1 MNRRQLQKACLSCIV
16 FVFPAVL
23 SSQIVSPAVVMGQIR
38 ANKTQVNYRT
48 PKRQFQVQTYRGRT
62 YQIESSLVQTNPR
75 LATKVVERLHRNI
88 GIVLK
93 KFPDHATQDLNTVR
107 YFIMHGPDAVGGGR
121 PSGLAFIR
129 DKQPERK
136 QHLDPNWDNSVVIW
150 CGKNYANLSDLWAQK
165 SVAHELAHAYHL
177 HRWPEK
183 QPEILAAYDAAMQ
196 DKLYHNVRDIKGT
209 VTAKAYATVN
219 QLEYFAELSA
229 MYFVGCNYEP
239 VNQAQLKNYDPRGFQ
254 MIEQMWAVRKGMIA
268 PKSKLLKQ
276 NVSQN

>member
-1 MNRRQLQKACLSCIV
+1 MIMNRMLRLTCLALALQIL
-16 FVFPAVL
+16 
-23 SSQIVSPAVVMGQIR
+23 PAVVVGQIR

-48 PKRQFQVQTYRGRT
+48 PKRQFETKEYRGRT
-62 YQIESSLVQTNPR
+62 YQIEASLVRADRR
-75 LATKVVERLHRNI
+75 LANEIVIRLHKNI
-88 GIVLK
+88 GIVLR
-93 KFPDHATQDLNTVR
+93 KFPDHATADLNTIR

-150 CGKNYANLSDLWAQK
+150 CGKNYASLTDLWAQK
-165 SVAHELAHAYHL
+165 CVAHEMAHAYHL

-183 QPEILAAYDAAMQ
+183 QPEILAAYDAAM
-196 DKLYHNVRDIKGT
+196 KENLYQNVRDIKGS
-209 VTAKAYATVN
+209 VTPKAYATVN

-239 VNQAQLKNYDPRGFQ
+239 ANRRQLNAYDPRGFQ
-254 MIEQMWAVRKGMIA
+254 MIEQMWAVREDMVA
-268 PKSKLLKQ
+268 PKSKLLK
-276 NVSQN
+276 